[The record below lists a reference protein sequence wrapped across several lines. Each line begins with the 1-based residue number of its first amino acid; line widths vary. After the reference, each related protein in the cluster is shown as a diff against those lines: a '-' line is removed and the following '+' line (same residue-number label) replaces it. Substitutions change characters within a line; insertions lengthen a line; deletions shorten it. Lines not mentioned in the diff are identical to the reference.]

1 MIFVTATDTGVGKTF
16 FSQKIIEAVA
26 QIIDRRDIAYYKPI
40 QCGKDAKELFGNI
53 FYEADYQCIERACP
67 DIDTYCTYE
76 FDFPASPDYASS
88 LENVVID
95 INKIV
100 QDFEKLKQDY
110 KFIVVE
116 GAGGLAVPIN
126 STEMISDVAK
136 ALNLATVLITKPVL
150 GTINQTLLS
159 IEHAKAKGLNIQA
172 LILAEGNVAKRT
184 SSRLRR
190 TNDRSVL
197 LVHEDHED
205 DENAEIGVSQQ
216 YPEEDSVSEAMEA
229 AQLEAS
235 LESIERFSGIE
246 FRTVA
251 EVVQSSMAKRI

>member
-1 MIFVTATDTGVGKTF
+1 MIFITATDTGVGKTF

-100 QDFEKLKQDY
+100 QDFEKLRLDY

-136 ALNLATVLITKPVL
+136 ALNLTTVLITKPVL

-172 LILAEGNVAKRT
+172 LILAEGKE
-184 SSRLRR
+184 S
-190 TNDRSVL
+190 
-197 LVHEDHED
+197 
-205 DENAEIGVSQQ
+205 AEIGVGEQ

-229 AQLEAS
+229 SQLEAS
-235 LESIERFSGIE
+235 LESIERFSGIK

-251 EVVQSSMAKRI
+251 EVVRSFMVVINGFSNSRSETISPI

>member
-1 MIFVTATDTGVGKTF
+1 MIFITATDTGVGKTF
-16 FSQKIIEAVA
+16 FSQK
-26 QIIDRRDIAYYKPI
+26 I

-172 LILAEGNVAKRT
+172 LILAEAHDTIGSESQHQLA
-184 SSRLRR
+184 R
-190 TNDRSVL
+190 TN
-197 LVHEDHED
+197 
-205 DENAEIGVSQQ
+205 
-216 YPEEDSVSEAMEA
+216 EAMEA

-235 LESIERFSGIE
+235 LESIERFSGIK

-251 EVVQSSMAKRI
+251 EVVQSFMATRI

>member
-1 MIFVTATDTGVGKTF
+1 MIFITATDTGVGKTF

-100 QDFEKLKQDY
+100 QDFEKLRLDY

-136 ALNLATVLITKPVL
+136 ALNLTTVLITKPVL

-159 IEHAKAKGLNIQA
+159 IEHAKAKGLNIEA
-172 LILAEGNVAKRT
+172 LILA
-184 SSRLRR
+184 
-190 TNDRSVL
+190 
-197 LVHEDHED
+197 
-205 DENAEIGVSQQ
+205 
-216 YPEEDSVSEAMEA
+216 EEDSVSEAMEA
-229 AQLEAS
+229 SQLEAS
-235 LESIERFSGIE
+235 LESIERFSGIK
-246 FRTVA
+246 FRGVA
-251 EVVQSSMAKRI
+251 EVVRSFMVVINGFNENLEFKSIAFKKAG

>member
-1 MIFVTATDTGVGKTF
+1 MIFITATDTGVGKTF

-100 QDFEKLKQDY
+100 QDFEKLRLDY

-136 ALNLATVLITKPVL
+136 ALNLTTVLITKPVL

-172 LILAEGNVAKRT
+172 LILAE
-184 SSRLRR
+184 
-190 TNDRSVL
+190 
-197 LVHEDHED
+197 
-205 DENAEIGVSQQ
+205 
-216 YPEEDSVSEAMEA
+216 EDSVSEAMEA
-229 AQLEAS
+229 SQLEAS
-235 LESIERFSGIE
+235 LESIERFSGIK

-251 EVVQSSMAKRI
+251 EVVRSFMVVINGFSNSRSETISPI

>member
-1 MIFVTATDTGVGKTF
+1 MIFITATDTGVGKTF

-100 QDFEKLKQDY
+100 QDFEKLRLDY

-136 ALNLATVLITKPVL
+136 ALNLTTVLITKPVL

-159 IEHAKAKGLNIQA
+159 IEHAKAKGLNIEA
-172 LILAEGNVAKRT
+172 LILA
-184 SSRLRR
+184 
-190 TNDRSVL
+190 
-197 LVHEDHED
+197 
-205 DENAEIGVSQQ
+205 
-216 YPEEDSVSEAMEA
+216 EEDSVSEAMEA
-229 AQLEAS
+229 SQLEAS
-235 LESIERFSGIE
+235 LESIERFSGIK

-251 EVVQSSMAKRI
+251 EVVRSFMVVINGFSNSRSETISPI

>member
-1 MIFVTATDTGVGKTF
+1 MIFITATDTGVGKTF

-40 QCGKDAKELFGNI
+40 QCGKDAKELFGNV

-88 LENVVID
+88 LENVTVD

-100 QDFEKLKQDY
+100 LDFEKLKLDY

-159 IEHAKAKGLNIQA
+159 IEHAKAKGLHIQA
-172 LILAEGNVAKRT
+172 LILAEVCGNVEFEIQQDFH
-184 SSRLRR
+184 R
-190 TNDRSVL
+190 TNK
-197 LVHEDHED
+197 
-205 DENAEIGVSQQ
+205 
-216 YPEEDSVSEAMEA
+216 AMEA

-235 LESIERFSGIE
+235 LNSIERFSGIK
-246 FRTVA
+246 FRTVD
-251 EVVQSSMAKRI
+251 EVVQARFIS

>member
-1 MIFVTATDTGVGKTF
+1 MIFITATNTGVGKTF

-100 QDFEKLKQDY
+100 QDFQKLRLEY
-110 KFIVVE
+110 KFVVVE

-126 STEMISDVAK
+126 SSEMISDVAK

-172 LILAEGNVAKRT
+172 LILAEAHDKIGSESQHQLA
-184 SSRLRR
+184 R
-190 TNDRSVL
+190 TN
-197 LVHEDHED
+197 
-205 DENAEIGVSQQ
+205 
-216 YPEEDSVSEAMEA
+216 EAMEA

-246 FRTVA
+246 FRTVD
-251 EVVQSSMAKRI
+251 EVVQARFIS

>member
-1 MIFVTATDTGVGKTF
+1 MIFITATDTGVGKTF

-100 QDFEKLKQDY
+100 QDFEKLRLDY

-159 IEHAKAKGLNIQA
+159 IEHAKAKGLNIEA
-172 LILAEGNVAKRT
+172 LILAEEA
-184 SSRLRR
+184 
-190 TNDRSVL
+190 
-197 LVHEDHED
+197 
-205 DENAEIGVSQQ
+205 
-216 YPEEDSVSEAMEA
+216 SVSEAMEA
-229 AQLEAS
+229 SQLEAS
-235 LESIERFSGIE
+235 LESIERFSGIK

-251 EVVQSSMAKRI
+251 EVVRSFMVVINGFNENLEFKSIAFKKAG

>member
-1 MIFVTATDTGVGKTF
+1 MIFITATDTGVGKTF

-40 QCGKDAKELFGNI
+40 QCGKDAKELFGNV

-67 DIDTYCTYE
+67 DVDTYCTYE

-88 LENVVID
+88 LENVTVD

-100 QDFEKLKQDY
+100 LDFEKLKLDY

-159 IEHAKAKGLNIQA
+159 IEHAKAKGLNIEA
-172 LILAEGNVAKRT
+172 LILAE
-184 SSRLRR
+184 
-190 TNDRSVL
+190 
-197 LVHEDHED
+197 
-205 DENAEIGVSQQ
+205 
-216 YPEEDSVSEAMEA
+216 EDSVNEAMEA

-235 LESIERFSGIE
+235 LESIERFSGIK

-251 EVVQSSMAKRI
+251 EVVQSFMAKRTGVTRNNA

>member
-1 MIFVTATDTGVGKTF
+1 MIFITATDTGVGKTF

-76 FDFPASPDYASS
+76 FDFPASPDDASS

-100 QDFEKLKQDY
+100 QDFQKLRLEY
-110 KFIVVE
+110 KFVVVE

-126 STEMISDVAK
+126 SSEMISDVAK

-159 IEHAKAKGLNIQA
+159 IEHAKAKGLHIQA
-172 LILAEGNVAKRT
+172 LILAEAHDMIGSESQHQLA
-184 SSRLRR
+184 R
-190 TNDRSVL
+190 TN
-197 LVHEDHED
+197 
-205 DENAEIGVSQQ
+205 
-216 YPEEDSVSEAMEA
+216 EAMEA

-246 FRTVA
+246 FRTVD
-251 EVVQSSMAKRI
+251 EVVQSFMAKRI